1 MIFLM
6 GPTAEPRDAGMAV
19 KLVTTGNPNLKT
31 LLPHHHRVT
40 PPAGAVTV
48 ADVRATLDA
57 AGVRIPITDPER
69 NKVYEFT
76 K

>member
-6 GPTAEPRDAGMAV
+6 SPTGEPRDIGMAV
-19 KLVTTGNPNLKT
+19 KLVTTGNPNLKA

-40 PPAGAVTV
+40 PPPGAPTV
-48 ADVRATLDA
+48 ADVRAMLDSM
-57 AGVRIPITDPER
+57 GIRIPITDPVR
-69 NKVYEFT
+69 KQVYTFA